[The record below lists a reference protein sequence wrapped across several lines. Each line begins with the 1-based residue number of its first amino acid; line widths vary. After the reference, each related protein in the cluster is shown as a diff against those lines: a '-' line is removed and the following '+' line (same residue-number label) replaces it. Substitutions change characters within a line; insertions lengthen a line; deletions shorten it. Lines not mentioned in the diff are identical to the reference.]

1 MNKKEQ
7 ERTRKTSLSFNKLKI
22 FLIIIIIV
30 SSFFLLYRIYS
41 SPDRKAF
48 NLRKEVD
55 EKVIIYGLEKE
66 EIRKID

>member
-7 ERTRKTSLSFNKLKI
+7 ERTRKNSSSFNKLKI
-22 FLIIIIIV
+22 FLIIIILV

-41 SPDRKAF
+41 SPTRKAF
-48 NLRKEVD
+48 TLRKEGD
-55 EKVIIYGLEKE
+55 EKIVIHGLEKE